1 MPHPGERRS
10 GKDRRQQEL
19 GAPDGMEKRKKVE
32 DRKPE
37 IFEIMLSEKEWKEL
51 FGSYAFRTHPIELP
65 PGQEMP
71 NAWRRTRN

>member
-1 MPHPGERRS
+1 MPHPYERRS

-37 IFEIMLSEKEWKEL
+37 IFEIVLSETEWEEH
-51 FGSYAFRTHPIELP
+51 FGRHAFRTHPIES
-65 PGQEMP
+65 PGQEMSD
-71 NAWRRTRN
+71 AWRRTRN